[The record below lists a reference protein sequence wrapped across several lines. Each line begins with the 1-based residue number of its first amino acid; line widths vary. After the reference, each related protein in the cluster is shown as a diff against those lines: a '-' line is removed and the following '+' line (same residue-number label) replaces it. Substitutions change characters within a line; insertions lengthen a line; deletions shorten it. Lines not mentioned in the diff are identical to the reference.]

1 MRKLVG
7 LTLLV
12 LVSLSVV
19 LAAQN
24 PAATRSAYMDVN
36 YGFALFAPK
45 FPKATN
51 QNVTPVIFTGP
62 GEAGFSSN
70 VNVTILPL
78 PANTT
83 RKAYHDQSLNEFRQA
98 GLKVNS
104 ERNVTVSGKDA
115 IRFDYEG
122 QARGKNLHFLSLAV
136 IDRDRVIVVT
146 CAATAEAFP
155 AIEPEF
161 SACLDS
167 FKLK

>member
-7 LTLLV
+7 LSLLV
-12 LVSLSVV
+12 LVSLSGV
-19 LAAQN
+19 LAAQHT
-24 PAATRSAYMDVN
+24 AATRSAYMDVN
-36 YGFALFAPK
+36 YGFALFAPR

-51 QNVTPVIFTGP
+51 QNVTPLILTGP

-70 VNVTILPL
+70 VNVTIQPL
-78 PANTT
+78 PATTT

-104 ERNVTVSGKDA
+104 DRDVTVSGKDA

-122 QARGKNLHFLSLAV
+122 QVGGKNLHFLSLAV
-136 IDRDRVIVVT
+136 IDKDRVILVT
-146 CAATAEAFP
+146 CTATPEAFP

-167 FKLK
+167 FRLK

>member
-7 LTLLV
+7 LSLLV

-19 LAAQN
+19 PAAQN
-24 PAATRSAYMDVN
+24 PTATRSAYMDLN

-51 QNVTPVIFTGP
+51 QNVTPVILTGP

-70 VNVTILPL
+70 VNVTIQ
-78 PANTT
+78 PATTT
-83 RKAYHDQSLNEFRQA
+83 RKAYHDQSLNEFRQV

-104 ERNVTVSGKDA
+104 DRNVTVSGKDA

-122 QARGKNLHFLSLAV
+122 QAGGKNLHFLSLAV
-136 IDRDRVIVVT
+136 IDKDRVILVT
-146 CAATAEAFP
+146 CTATPEAFP

-167 FKLK
+167 FRLK